1 MTRKN
6 RTRLHRPVIAYAQR
20 KVATLQQDMRIEQ
33 ALEAIRQKELE
44 DEIIYFYVVDD
55 QERLVGVLPT
65 RRLLGAALDQRI
77 SDVMI
82 REIITIPEKAT
93 VLDAHKYFVR
103 HKFLAFPITDAD
115 QRILGVVNVGMFT
128 DHALDLADQKS
139 MDRTFEMLGFRLL
152 QVREAAPLRAFRFR
166 IPWLLATIASGTAC
180 ALLAGVF
187 EATLSQSLVL
197 AFFLTLVLGLGES
210 VSTQSMTVT
219 IQALRARHPTLTWY
233 LKVLWREVR
242 TALLMGLACG
252 AIVGLIVWL
261 WQGDSRAAAAI
272 GVSLSLAI
280 CSAVFFGLSI
290 PTLLHRMK
298 FDLKI
303 AAGPVTLAVTDIS
316 TILIYFSIS
325 AAVL

>member
-1 MTRKN
+1 
-6 RTRLHRPVIAYAQR
+6 
-20 KVATLQQDMRIEQ
+20 
-33 ALEAIRQKELE
+33 
-44 DEIIYFYVVDD
+44 
-55 QERLVGVLPT
+55 
-65 RRLLGAALDQRI
+65 
-77 SDVMI
+77 
-82 REIITIPEKAT
+82 
-93 VLDAHKYFVR
+93 
-103 HKFLAFPITDAD
+103 
-115 QRILGVVNVGMFT
+115 
-128 DHALDLADQKS
+128 
-139 MDRTFEMLGFRLL
+139 L

-298 FDLKI
+298 LDLKI